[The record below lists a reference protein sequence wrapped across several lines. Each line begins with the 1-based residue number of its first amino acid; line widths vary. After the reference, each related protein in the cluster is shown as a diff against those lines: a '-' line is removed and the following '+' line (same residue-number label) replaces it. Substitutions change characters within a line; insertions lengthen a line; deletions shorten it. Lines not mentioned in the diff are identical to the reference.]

1 MTPKEKAEELFYK
14 FMNPVDKLH
23 KYPMCFDTAKQCA
36 LIAVEEIQNVISLQ
50 KTTLSICAYRTAEDF
65 NYDIRYNEML
75 RNEIIFYFDFV
86 KKEIEKL

>member
-1 MTPKEKAEELFYK
+1 MKSEEKAREL
-14 FMNPVDKLH
+14 VDKFYNATDDH
-23 KYPMCFDTAKQCA
+23 WNKWYVAKQCA

-86 KKEIEKL
+86 KQEIEKL